1 MTTETAQ
8 PRGMLRVI
16 ADRPAAFA
24 GSYLLLAI
32 VLAAFGWSGLW
43 SMFSL
48 LPGGVSPWWGLA
60 TAAPACALVL
70 LRRRAP
76 LVGLIAAAVVFVADL
91 LTVGGLVP
99 LLVLLE
105 LFHARTVRLAPAQR
119 RRMLGVVIVST
130 LALVV
135 AALALSDDPREA
147 VMVGIQFVGL
157 AGLTY
162 WYANSVAQSREL
174 VALYRQRADDTARLA
189 ELDRTAAVQGERD
202 RMARELHD
210 VVAGHISAIA
220 IRSEAALGLP
230 AGAAGETQERRA
242 LRAMRDASLEA
253 HGALRTMIQ
262 VLRSGERD
270 FQLPP
275 GRAGLPGLV
284 EAANG
289 SGVAA
294 TLSDQGGSGLP
305 AQLDQAVGSVV
316 REALANSV
324 RHSSGADVDV
334 RLSRGEGEVR
344 VDVVSRGGSALA
356 SPALMGSGMGLELL
370 RERVRALGGELFA
383 GPEGAGVWAVRA
395 RLPEEGAV

>member
-253 HGALRTMIQ
+253 HGALRTMI
-262 VLRSGERD
+262 
-270 FQLPP
+270 
-275 GRAGLPGLV
+275 
-284 EAANG
+284 
-289 SGVAA
+289 
-294 TLSDQGGSGLP
+294 
-305 AQLDQAVGSVV
+305 
-316 REALANSV
+316 
-324 RHSSGADVDV
+324 
-334 RLSRGEGEVR
+334 
-344 VDVVSRGGSALA
+344 
-356 SPALMGSGMGLELL
+356 
-370 RERVRALGGELFA
+370 
-383 GPEGAGVWAVRA
+383 
-395 RLPEEGAV
+395 